1 VFNYYKIIIC
11 IGLIFH
17 FLNQNIAQVAPPAV
31 DTGGVEILQARLG
44 EFVLIKNEMV
54 RKLVGSVCLRHKDAL
69 MYCDSA
75 ILDNLNN
82 VIARGN
88 VVIRQAD
95 SINIFADSVIYKGF
109 TRTADLSGKEVA
121 LVNNDKKL
129 FTKRLNYDLKTKI
142 ATYDTKATLSD
153 GKTNLTSKRGTYN
166 AANGD
171 AFFKEKVIV
180 EGETFSLK
188 TDTLKF
194 NTQTNRAVF
203 LAPTLIIQDSS
214 RIYTEAGSYDIG
226 NSTAHLTK
234 NPQYQKG
241 AQIATADSITY
252 DGKTKFVN
260 LQGHA
265 RFEDGAKKAKG
276 NTIRYDRQ
284 NDISYIEGKGSYE
297 DETQKIVSDSIRYDA
312 KSKLYATKGRT
323 VINNPPQILEADA
336 VDYGQESGTGYALG
350 NVFWKDTSSKIS
362 IRCERAT
369 YRKSEDFIKA
379 YGGRPM
385 MTNFSDKDTLWLR
398 ADTIIAL
405 RENPKDSMRTLQAFR
420 KVRMYQKGFQ
430 SVCDSLTYTQKDS
443 LFRFFYAPI
452 IWSDTSQ
459 LSADT
464 MLVFTKDKQMEKVLM
479 RGQAFVANSK
489 DEVFF
494 NEIKGRHCTA
504 FFEKGKLARV
514 AVEGNAE
521 SVYYIMDDRN
531 AYIGVNKTI
540 CSEMTLHF
548 TNGKVQNIRF
558 FAEPKAKMTPMK
570 KADHDA
576 IQLKGFKWWREKRPK
591 NQNDL

>member
-1 VFNYYKIIIC
+1 MLKYNKIIIC

-17 FLNQNIAQVAPPAV
+17 FLNQSIAQIAPAPV
-31 DTGGVEILQARLG
+31 DTSGVEILQARLG
-44 EFVLIKNEMV
+44 EFIMIKNEMV
-54 RKLVGSVCLRHKDAL
+54 RKLVGDVCLRHKDAL

-88 VVIRQAD
+88 VIIRQAD

-109 TRTADLSGKEVA
+109 SRTADLSGKEVA

-153 GKTNLTSKRGTYN
+153 GKTNLTSKKGTYN

-171 AFFKEKVIV
+171 AYFKDKVIV

-194 NTQTNRAVF
+194 NTQTNIAGF

-214 RIYTEAGSYDIG
+214 RIYTEGGFYDIG
-226 NSTAHLTK
+226 KNTAHLTK
-234 NPQYQKG
+234 NPQYVKG
-241 AQIATADSITY
+241 AQIATADSIIY

-260 LQGHA
+260 LQGNA
-265 RFEDGAKKAKG
+265 KFEDGAKKARG

-284 NDISYIEGKGSYE
+284 NDISYIEGQGSYE

-312 KSKLYATKGRT
+312 KAKLYATKGRT

-350 NVFWKDTSSKIS
+350 NVFWQDTSSKIS
-362 IRCERAT
+362 IRCDRAD

-379 YGGRPM
+379 YGSRPLL
-385 MTNFSDKDTLWLR
+385 TNFSDKDTLWLR

-405 RENPKDSMRTLQAFR
+405 RENPNDSARTLQAFR

-443 LFRFFYAPI
+443 LFRFFYSPI

-459 LSADT
+459 LTADT
-464 MLVFTKDKQMEKVLM
+464 MQVFTKNKQIEMVRM

-489 DEVFF
+489 DELFF
-494 NEIKGRHCTA
+494 NEIKGRRCDA
-504 FFEKGKLARV
+504 FFENGKLGRV

-521 SVYYIMDDRN
+521 SVYYIMDEKN

-540 CSEMTLHF
+540 CSEMMIHF
-548 TNGKVQNIRF
+548 NDGKVQNIRF

-570 KADHDA
+570 KANHEE

-591 NQNDL
+591 NVKDL